1 MGDEENVQPI
11 AILIDEL
18 KDEDVEIRLN
28 SIRRLGTIAVAL
40 GVERTRNELI
50 PFLTEQIEDEDEVLL
65 VLAEELGGFLDHVGG
80 ADYATALLPP
90 LEQLSTTEE
99 TVVREKAVESLVKIA
114 VEMKPDEMAES
125 FVRLIRNLATG
136 DWFTSRISAC
146 GLFATAYKQ
155 LKAAGQTGADT
166 TTELRRLFV
175 ALCEDDTPMVRRAV
189 SSNFGTFATEVEK
202 EYLKNELL
210 PLFTKLSQD
219 DQDSV
224 RLLAVDNCVKLATLL
239 SDEDRNTFV
248 VPTVRASAQDKS
260 WRVRYC
266 AAEKFSE
273 LSQALG
279 PMITRSELVGL
290 FVRLLKDSEAEV
302 RGVAAQQ
309 VTGVSEKGVPVD
321 MVLTQVL
328 PCVEELAGDASQHVR
343 SSLAGVIMGLAP
355 IVGRD
360 STVEKLVPLYLQ
372 LLRDEF
378 PDVRLA
384 IISKL
389 DAVNDVIGIQMLS
402 ESLLPAVVELA
413 RDRMWR
419 VRLAIIEHMPLLA
432 KQLGPDGFNQGH
444 NENNLAK
451 LSIEWLSDEVNAIR
465 EAACTNLK
473 NLAAVFGEDWAKS
486 FLMPEIQT
494 MRKSQN
500 YLQRLTTLR
509 IIKILADTLS
519 TTEVEESLL
528 PVVLQM
534 CDDSVP
540 NVRFNVSKTLG
551 VLVKHCSP
559 DKVATQVKPQLQQ
572 MTEDQDPDVKYF
584 SYVALQSC
592 S

>member
-1 MGDEENVQPI
+1 
-11 AILIDEL
+11 
-18 KDEDVEIRLN
+18 
-28 SIRRLGTIAVAL
+28 
-40 GVERTRNELI
+40 
-50 PFLTEQIEDEDEVLL
+50 
-65 VLAEELGGFLDHVGG
+65 
-80 ADYATALLPP
+80 
-90 LEQLSTTEE
+90 
-99 TVVREKAVESLVKIA
+99 
-114 VEMKPDEMAES
+114 
-125 FVRLIRNLATG
+125 
-136 DWFTSRISAC
+136 
-146 GLFATAYKQ
+146 
-155 LKAAGQTGADT
+155 
-166 TTELRRLFV
+166 
-175 ALCEDDTPMVRRAV
+175 
-189 SSNFGTFATEVEK
+189 
-202 EYLKNELL
+202 
-210 PLFTKLSQD
+210 
-219 DQDSV
+219 
-224 RLLAVDNCVKLATLL
+224 
-239 SDEDRNTFV
+239 
-248 VPTVRASAQDKS
+248 
-260 WRVRYC
+260 
-266 AAEKFSE
+266 
-273 LSQALG
+273 
-279 PMITRSELVGL
+279 
-290 FVRLLKDSEAEV
+290 
-302 RGVAAQQ
+302 
-309 VTGVSEKGVPVD
+309 
-321 MVLTQVL
+321 
-328 PCVEELAGDASQHVR
+328 
-343 SSLAGVIMGLAP
+343 
-355 IVGRD
+355 
-360 STVEKLVPLYLQ
+360 
-372 LLRDEF
+372 
-378 PDVRLA
+378 
-384 IISKL
+384 
-389 DAVNDVIGIQMLS
+389 MLS

-451 LSIEWLSDEVNAIR
+451 LSIEWLSDEVNECKPYLAKVSVVSLLSQVNAIR

-584 SYVALQSC
+584 SYVAFQSC